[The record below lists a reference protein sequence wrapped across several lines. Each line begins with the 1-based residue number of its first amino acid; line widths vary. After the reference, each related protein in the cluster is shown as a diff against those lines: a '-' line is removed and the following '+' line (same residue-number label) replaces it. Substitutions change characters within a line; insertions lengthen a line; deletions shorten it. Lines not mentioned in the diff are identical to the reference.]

1 MELIF
6 NLQTDMKMRCIII
19 DDEQLAI
26 DLIRSYV
33 EENPFLELAGTF
45 LDLKRAVRF
54 VMEGNV
60 DLIFTDIE
68 LNVGM
73 NGLDFVRS
81 IPDAPMV
88 IFISAYD
95 RYAVDSYTVDAVDY
109 LVKPVSRERFF
120 KAVNKAYGIYVQ
132 KKGISPSSAHFP
144 AGQEPSKMPEFM
156 FVKVENRLVKIQLKD
171 ILYIKGYGD
180 YIRIYLDSGEMLLS
194 LQTLSRIESMLPD
207 SFMRIHRSYIVAIDK
222 ISEIEHK
229 RIRIGN
235 EVIPIGDNYH
245 ESFFRKLNIEK

>member
-1 MELIF
+1 
-6 NLQTDMKMRCIII
+6 MRCIVI

-26 DLIRSYV
+26 DLIRSYI

-45 LDLKRAVRF
+45 TDLRKAVRF
-54 VMEGNV
+54 VIEGNV

-81 IPDAPMV
+81 LPDAPMV

-95 RYAVDSYTVDAVDY
+95 RYAVDSYSVDAVDY
-109 LVKPVSRERFF
+109 LVKPVTRDRFF

-132 KKGISPSSAHFP
+132 KNGIGP
-144 AGQEPSKMPEFM
+144 AGVPAARNQADSVGFM
-156 FVKVENRLVKIQLKD
+156 FVKVEDRFVKVLFED

-180 YIRIYLDSGEMLLS
+180 YIKIYLSSGEMLLS
-194 LQTLSRIESMLPD
+194 LQTLSRIGEMLPD
-207 SFMRIHRSYIVAIDK
+207 SFMRIHRSFIVAVDK
-222 ISEIEHK
+222 ITEIGHRK

-235 EVIPIGDNYH
+235 EIIPVGENYL
-245 ESFFRKLNIEK
+245 EAFCRKLNLTK

>member
-1 MELIF
+1 
-6 NLQTDMKMRCIII
+6 MKNIMRCIVV

-26 DLIRSYV
+26 DLVCSYI

-45 LDLKRAVRF
+45 LDLKKAVRF

-132 KKGISPSSAHFP
+132 KKGIPSP
-144 AGQEPSKMPEFM
+144 AGQDSSGQEASRPSDFM
-156 FVKVENRLVKIQLKD
+156 FVKVEGAGKLRALCNGDATDQTAFSSNYMKSFNGKLLAVVEPTGESGDVKITAYGHMLAPKTLTLK
-171 ILYIKGYGD
+171 IQKP
-180 YIRIYLDSGEMLLS
+180 
-194 LQTLSRIESMLPD
+194 IET
-207 SFMRIHRSYIVAIDK
+207 K
-222 ISEIEHK
+222 
-229 RIRIGN
+229 
-235 EVIPIGDNYH
+235 
-245 ESFFRKLNIEK
+245 

>member
-1 MELIF
+1 
-6 NLQTDMKMRCIII
+6 MRCIVV

-26 DLIRSYV
+26 DLVCSYI

-45 LDLKRAVRF
+45 LDLKKAVRF

-73 NGLDFVRS
+73 NG
-81 IPDAPMV
+81 
-88 IFISAYD
+88 

-132 KKGISPSSAHFP
+132 KKGITSP
-144 AGQEPSKMPEFM
+144 AGQETSGQEASRPSDFM
-156 FVKVENRLVKIQLKD
+156 FLKVENRLVKVLLKD

-180 YIRIYLDSGEMLLS
+180 YIRIYLDSGEMMLS

-207 SFMRIHRSYIVAIDK
+207 SFVRIHRSYIVALDK
-222 ISEIEHK
+222 ISEIEH
-229 RIRIGN
+229 RRVRIGN

-245 ESFFRKLNIEK
+245 EAFFRKLNLEK

>member
-1 MELIF
+1 M
-6 NLQTDMKMRCIII
+6 NDKTSRKMKNIMRCIVV

-26 DLIRSYV
+26 DLVCSYI

-45 LDLKRAVRF
+45 LDLKKAVRF

-132 KKGISPSSAHFP
+132 KNGLQASAGLP
-144 AGQEPSKMPEFM
+144 AANDPVRPADFM
-156 FVKVENRLVKIQLKD
+156 FVKVENRLIKVLFKD

-180 YIRIYLDSGEMLLS
+180 YVRIYLDSGEMILS
-194 LQTLSRIESMLPD
+194 LQTMSRTESILPD
-207 SFMRIHRSYIVAIDK
+207 SFMRIHRSYIVALDK

-235 EVIPIGDNYH
+235 EIIPIGDNYC
-245 ESFFRKLNIEK
+245 EAFFKKLNL

>member
-1 MELIF
+1 
-6 NLQTDMKMRCIII
+6 MKMRCIVI

-26 DLIRSYV
+26 DLVCSYI

-45 LDLKRAVRF
+45 LDLKKAVRF

-132 KKGISPSSAHFP
+132 KKGITSP
-144 AGQEPSKMPEFM
+144 AGQETSGQEASRPSDFM
-156 FVKVENRLVKIQLKD
+156 FLKVENRLVKVLLKD

-180 YIRIYLDSGEMLLS
+180 YIRIYLDSGEMMLS

-207 SFMRIHRSYIVAIDK
+207 SFVRIHRSYIVALDK
-222 ISEIEHK
+222 ISEIEH
-229 RIRIGN
+229 RRVRIGN

-245 ESFFRKLNIEK
+245 EAFFRKLNLEK

>member
-1 MELIF
+1 
-6 NLQTDMKMRCIII
+6 MRCIVI

-26 DLIRSYV
+26 DLVCSYI

-45 LDLKRAVRF
+45 LDLKKAVRF

-132 KKGISPSSAHFP
+132 KNGLQASAGLSTANDLVRP
-144 AGQEPSKMPEFM
+144 ADFM
-156 FVKVENRLVKIQLKD
+156 FVKVENKLIKVLFKD

-180 YIRIYLDSGEMLLS
+180 YVRIYLDSGEMILS
-194 LQTLSRIESMLPD
+194 LQTMSRTESILPD
-207 SFMRIHRSYIVAIDK
+207 SFMRIHRSYIVALDK

-235 EVIPIGDNYH
+235 EIIPIGDNYC
-245 ESFFRKLNIEK
+245 EAFFKKLNL

>member
-1 MELIF
+1 
-6 NLQTDMKMRCIII
+6 MRCIVI

-26 DLIRSYV
+26 DLIRSYI

-45 LDLKRAVRF
+45 TDLRKAVRF
-54 VMEGNV
+54 VIEGNV

-81 IPDAPMV
+81 LPDAPMV

-132 KKGISPSSAHFP
+132 KNGLQASAGIP
-144 AGQEPSKMPEFM
+144 AANDPVRPADFM
-156 FVKVENRLVKIQLKD
+156 FVKVEDRFVKVLFED

-180 YIRIYLDSGEMLLS
+180 YIKIYLSSGEMLLS
-194 LQTLSRIESMLPD
+194 LQTLSRIGEMLPD
-207 SFMRIHRSYIVAIDK
+207 SFMRIHRSFIVAVDK
-222 ISEIEHK
+222 ITEIGHRK

-235 EVIPIGDNYH
+235 EIIPVGENYL
-245 ESFFRKLNIEK
+245 EAFCRKLNLTK

>member
-1 MELIF
+1 MR
-6 NLQTDMKMRCIII
+6 MRCIVI
-19 DDEQLAI
+19 DDERLAI
-26 DLIRSYV
+26 DLICSYI

-45 LDLKRAVRF
+45 LDLKKAVRF

-109 LVKPVSRERFF
+109 LVKPVSGERFF
-120 KAVNKAYGIYVQ
+120 KAVNKAYVNFLQ
-132 KKGISPSSAHFP
+132 KKGNPSAAARLSD
-144 AGQEPSKMPEFM
+144 GQEASKSSDYM
-156 FVKVENRLVKIQLKD
+156 FVKVENRLVKVFLKD

-180 YIRIYLDSGEMLLS
+180 YIRIYLDSGEMLLT
-194 LQTLSRIESMLPD
+194 LQTLSRTESMLPD
-207 SFMRIHRSYIVAIDK
+207 SFMRIHRSYIVALDK
-222 ISEIEHK
+222 ISEIEHR

-235 EVIPIGDNYH
+235 EIIPIGDNYH
-245 ESFFRKLNIEK
+245 DVFFRKLNLEN